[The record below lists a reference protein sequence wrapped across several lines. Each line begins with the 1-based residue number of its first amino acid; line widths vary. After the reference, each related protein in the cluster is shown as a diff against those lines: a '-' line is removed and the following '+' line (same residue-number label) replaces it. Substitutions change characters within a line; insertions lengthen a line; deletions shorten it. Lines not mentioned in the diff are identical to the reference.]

1 MQKEQVLANAK
12 PCVLRESSSPEGIL
26 RAKSKAG
33 WRGVARP
40 LHSVLRKNYGF
51 SPLVYTDA
59 PHCEGSFQGGFQVDQ
74 REVSARERG
83 GPWAGGA
90 LEAGPEQEKA

>member
-33 WRGVARP
+33 WRGVARL
-40 LHSVLRKNYGF
+40 LHSLQGCPNVIKQQAQTPGVTLRRV
-51 SPLVYTDA
+51 P
-59 PHCEGSFQGGFQVDQ
+59 
-74 REVSARERG
+74 
-83 GPWAGGA
+83 
-90 LEAGPEQEKA
+90 